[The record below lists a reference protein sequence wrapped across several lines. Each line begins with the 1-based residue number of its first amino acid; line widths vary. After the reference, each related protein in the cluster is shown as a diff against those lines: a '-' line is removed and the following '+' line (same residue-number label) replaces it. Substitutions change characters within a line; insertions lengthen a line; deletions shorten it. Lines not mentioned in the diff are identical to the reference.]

1 MAEEFGGDVLLFD
14 TQDGA
19 EITIFNG
26 LISMDKGFNSA
37 VYLSLF
43 GGDKDDTGE
52 VVNNNTW
59 WGNKIQ
65 NISEN
70 EKLVSRFQA
79 FITSVPLISKN
90 VKLAEGKV
98 IQDLQWMID
107 DGIADS
113 IEAEIQVV
121 GRKDINLKIVIAKF
135 GEVIEAGNYS
145 LQWGAMKN
153 GI

>member
-1 MAEEFGGDVLLFD
+1 MFDFG
-14 TQDGA
+14 
-19 EITIFNG
+19 
-26 LISMDKGFNSA
+26 S
-37 VYLSLF
+37 
-43 GGDKDDTGE
+43 DKDDTGE

-59 WGNKIQ
+59 WGNKLQ

-79 FITSVPLISKN
+79 FINSVPLISKN
-90 VKLAEGKV
+90 IRLAEEKAL
-98 IQDLQWMID
+98 QDLQWMID

-113 IEAEIQVV
+113 IEAVITVV
-121 GRKDINLKIVIAKF
+121 NRKEINLKIDITKF

-145 LQWGAMKN
+145 LQWGAMKD

>member
-1 MAEEFGGDVLLFD
+1 MVEEFGSDVLLFD
-14 TQDGA
+14 AQDGA
-19 EITIFNG
+19 EISINNG
-26 LISMDKGFNSA
+26 LITMDKGFNSA

-79 FITSVPLISKN
+79 FITSVPLITKN
-90 VKLAEGKV
+90 VKLAEHKV
-98 IQDLQWMID
+98 KQDLQWMID

-121 GRKDINLKIVIAKF
+121 SRKDINLKILIAKF

>member
-1 MAEEFGGDVLLFD
+1 MVEEFGGDVLLLD
-14 TQDGA
+14 TNDGA
-19 EITIFNG
+19 ELTIVNG
-26 LISMDKGFNSA
+26 LVQLDTGFNSA

-59 WGNKIQ
+59 WGNKLQ

-79 FITSVPLISKN
+79 FINSVPLISKN
-90 VKLAEGKV
+90 IRLAEEKAL
-98 IQDLQWMID
+98 QDLQWMID

-113 IEAEIQVV
+113 IEAVITVIN
-121 GRKDINLKIVIAKF
+121 RKEINLKIDITKF

-145 LQWGAMKN
+145 LQWGAMKD

>member
-14 TQDGA
+14 AQDGA
-19 EITIFNG
+19 EISIING
-26 LISMDKGFNSA
+26 LITMDKGFNSA

-65 NISEN
+65 NISGN

-79 FITSVPLISKN
+79 FITSVPLITKN
-90 VKLAEGKV
+90 VELAEHKV
-98 IQDLQWMID
+98 KQDLQWMID

-121 GRKDINLKIVIAKF
+121 GRKDINLKIVIAKY

>member
-79 FITSVPLISKN
+79 FITSVPLTSKN

>member
-1 MAEEFGGDVLLFD
+1 MVEEFGGDVLLLD
-14 TQDGA
+14 TNDGA
-19 EITIFNG
+19 DLTIVNR
-26 LISMDKGFNSA
+26 LVQLDTGFYSA

-59 WGNKIQ
+59 WGNKLQ

-79 FITSVPLISKN
+79 FINSVPLISKN
-90 VKLAEGKV
+90 IRLAEEKAL
-98 IQDLQWMID
+98 QDLQWMID

-113 IEAEIQVV
+113 IEAVITVIN
-121 GRKDINLKIVIAKF
+121 RKEINLKIDITKF

-145 LQWGAMKN
+145 LQWGAMKD

>member
-70 EKLVSRFQA
+70 EKLVSRFQS
-79 FITSVPLISKN
+79 FITSVPLTSKN

-145 LQWGAMKN
+145 LQWGAMKD